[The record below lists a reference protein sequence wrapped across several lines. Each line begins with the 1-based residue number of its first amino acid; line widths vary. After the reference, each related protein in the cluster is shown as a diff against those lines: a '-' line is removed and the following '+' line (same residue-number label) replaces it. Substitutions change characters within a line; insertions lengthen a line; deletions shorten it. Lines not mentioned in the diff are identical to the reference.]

1 MREPTAHKL
10 QELVKLHAPPE
21 ASGYCFTRTTPD
33 NEVLRYPPSGCWKLS
48 PFHVPFGVPNGVYT
62 VYFFRQIEDRTPQ
75 APKNPLNPFPQVPFF
90 APTGEEGP
98 PADQAPG
105 SPAKAD
111 TAGTALATRPASTH
125 DEIKRLRAELHAELE
140 RQPAVRDTRVEYLQR
155 QLALELQEQNQDL
168 LKYGHYVA
176 EVGGQF
182 QLNRAYRMESQQAM
196 ETVLGLAKRTAEDAQ
211 TMMSVFR
218 GMQELQV
225 EALVS
230 IKKQV
235 AVLASPPPPPPPA
248 DYSGTATAAVNLL
261 RDVSVALIQL
271 KAGPSARPPELPA
284 ANRGEVHTAEI
295 HSKGQSSGA
304 ALPATEPVSGSPAR
318 TSAPPVS
325 STPSASPAPAVP
337 AAAAAEP
344 TPAVPAPPIAP
355 PATAAPVV
363 APPPITPS
371 SVPPLPSAQ
380 PSSPAATAL
389 SVPTPSRPAEPAVPV
404 APPPASN
411 PAPSVPPAA
420 PPAAPLPMP
429 TSAPMPSP
437 AQPAQEPFIPASPS
451 TAAANAAVPKPEASD
466 DGQLAEPALGLAE
479 KLIVTAL
486 EYQRLD
492 AAVDAGGAV
501 DAPLP
506 EVNAP
511 KVEPPRS
518 PLVDVPSPLV
528 MPSAG
533 SPASSSTSLKE
544 PLRQSA
550 GGGWLGVLRWMFT
563 SQKSAIEQRM
573 SALRGKG
580 KE

>member
-98 PADQAPG
+98 PADQTAS

-111 TAGTALATRPASTH
+111 TTATAVATRPASSH

-304 ALPATEPVSGSPAR
+304 ALPATEPVSGSPVPS
-318 TSAPPVS
+318 SAPPVS
-325 STPSASPAPAVP
+325 STPSEPLSPAAPPEPA
-337 AAAAAEP
+337 
-344 TPAVPAPPIAP
+344 PAVPAPPIAP
-355 PATAAPVV
+355 PVAAAPVV
-363 APPPITPS
+363 APPPTTRSPVAS
-371 SVPPLPSAQ
+371 LPTAQ
-380 PSSPAATAL
+380 PSSPAAAAL
-389 SVPTPSRPAEPAVPV
+389 SVPTPTQPAEPAVPT
-404 APPPASN
+404 AQPPATN
-411 PAPSVPPAA
+411 PAPAVPPVAV
-420 PPAAPLPMP
+420 PTPPLPVP
-429 TSAPMPSP
+429 TSAPTPSP
-437 AQPAQEPFIPASPS
+437 ARPAQEPLIPASPS
-451 TAAANAAVPKPEASD
+451 TPAADAAMSKPQASD
-466 DGQLAEPALGLAE
+466 DGPPAEPALGLAE
-479 KLIVTAL
+479 KLITTAM

-492 AAVDAGGAV
+492 AAVDSGVAAS
-501 DAPLP
+501 APLP

-518 PLVDVPSPLV
+518 PLVNAPSPLV
-528 MPSAG
+528 TPSAA
-533 SPASSSTSLKE
+533 SPTSAPASQKE

-550 GGGWLGVLRWMFT
+550 GAGWLGVLRWMFT